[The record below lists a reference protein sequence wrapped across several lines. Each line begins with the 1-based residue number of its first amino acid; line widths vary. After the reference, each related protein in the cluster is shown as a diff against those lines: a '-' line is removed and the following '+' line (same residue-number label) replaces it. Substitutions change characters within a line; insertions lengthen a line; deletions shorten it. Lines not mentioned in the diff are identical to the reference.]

1 MKFSPDVVNRLSD
14 RLESS
19 ETTPERQTIL
29 DTHIRARIHDEL
41 DHLRRE
47 EEQIRQEIEHALER
61 ENLDHEK
68 ALAGEA
74 SEGDGN
80 SAGNI
85 RHSVAL
91 LGDVE
96 EIRSKIEKYH
106 STKKI
111 SEYPE
116 VEASSAAVAECYR
129 YASFASVFCD
139 SHLMIYL
146 ERIETLP

>member
-1 MKFSPDVVNRLSD
+1 MNRLSD

-19 ETTPERQTIL
+19 GTTPERQTIL
-29 DTHIRARIHDEL
+29 DAHIRARIHDEL
-41 DHLRRE
+41 EHLRRE
-47 EEQIRQEIEHALER
+47 EEQIRQEIERALER
-61 ENLDHEK
+61 ENLDREK
-68 ALAGEA
+68 ALAGET

-80 SAGNI
+80 SAGDI
-85 RHSVAL
+85 RNSVAL

-96 EIRSKIEKYH
+96 EIRSKIEMYH

-129 YASFASVFCD
+129 YASFALVFCD
-139 SHLMIYL
+139 SRLMIYL
-146 ERIETLP
+146 EGIETLL